1 MITPIIVW
9 IGKAAVAALD
19 VAIAVDAVID
29 KVKPYLRKR
38 PKREPSTPLTYRDVE
53 HQRAQMRS
61 STQKRDP

>member
-1 MITPIIVW
+1 MITSVFVW

-19 VAIAVDAVID
+19 AAIAVDAVID

-38 PKREPSTPLTYRDVE
+38 PKHEPSTPLTFKDVE

-61 STQKRDP
+61 ATQKKKP